1 MGNFIYRLLGKKETQ
16 IVEEIEPVREV
27 RKRAPKKSR
36 EELIASCM
44 LRTLG
49 KKLP

>member
-1 MGNFIYRLLGKKETQ
+1 MGNFIDRLLGKKETQ
-16 IVEEIEPVREV
+16 IVEEIEPVRRVKKES
-27 RKRAPKKSR
+27 PKKSR

-44 LRTLG
+44 LRALG